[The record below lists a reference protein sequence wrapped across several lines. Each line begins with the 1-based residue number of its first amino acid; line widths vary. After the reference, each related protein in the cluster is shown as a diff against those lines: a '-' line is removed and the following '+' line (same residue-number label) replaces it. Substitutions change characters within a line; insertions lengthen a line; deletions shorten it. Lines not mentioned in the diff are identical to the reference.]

1 MLWFT
6 VWTVLVLA
14 TLAGAFLVGRRV
26 WRSGVAL
33 AHELGRAGD
42 VAAQLSQR
50 AAELEDQAR
59 AAHVAQRPALGADAE
74 ELGAR
79 VEQLRAVRREQ
90 RARRRERHRT
100 TVADA
105 ATRWLG

>member
-14 TLAGAFLVGRRV
+14 TLAGAFLVGRRL
-26 WRSGVAL
+26 WRALVAL
-33 AHELGRAGD
+33 GRELARAQD
-42 VAAQLSQR
+42 VAARLAER
-50 AAELEDQAR
+50 TAALEEQAR
-59 AAHVAQRPALGADAE
+59 ATQETIRPALGADADALRE
-74 ELGAR
+74 R

-90 RARRRERHRT
+90 RARRRQRHRA

-105 ATRWLG
+105 TARWFG